1 MQASYADWIR
11 VCDTYPVSP
20 RRVPDL
26 AALGNHPKVGMIEL
40 GPVMG
45 GDRRY
50 VLFETHCL
58 QSSLTSMFHTIISVG
73 CVSTVS

>member
-1 MQASYADWIR
+1 MEKGAKIMQASYADWIR

-50 VLFETHCL
+50 VLFETHC
-58 QSSLTSMFHTIISVG
+58 
-73 CVSTVS
+73 